1 MSDLNKVILIGR
13 LTRDPEFK
21 MINQT
26 GLVNFSIANNRIF
39 MSNNEKREE
48 VNFFDCE
55 AWGRLA
61 DTLKQ
66 YASKGTKLAIEGRL
80 KQNTWSTPEGKKA
93 SRVSIHVESFQF
105 LGGGQQQ
112 GQQNQQ
118 TNQGGYQNQQ
128 NYNQYEQPQYTP
140 PGMTNPAPNYSPT
153 PSSSPG
159 PAPTMED
166 EDDIF

>member
-21 MINQT
+21 MVGQT

-39 MSNNEKREE
+39 MSNNEKRED
-48 VNFFDCE
+48 VSFFDCE
-55 AWGRLA
+55 AWGRMA

-66 YASKGTKLAIEGRL
+66 YANKGTKLAIEGRL
-80 KQNTWSTPEGKKA
+80 KQNTWNTPDGKKA

-105 LGGGQQQ
+105 LGGNQTGNTNQNQQQ
-112 GQQNQQ
+112 GSNNSYESQYDP
-118 TNQGGYQNQQ
+118 GPQ
-128 NYNQYEQPQYTP
+128 NYSQPYAQPQ
-140 PGMTNPAPNYSPT
+140 PAPHP
-153 PSSSPG
+153 PSG
-159 PAPTMED
+159 GIEED